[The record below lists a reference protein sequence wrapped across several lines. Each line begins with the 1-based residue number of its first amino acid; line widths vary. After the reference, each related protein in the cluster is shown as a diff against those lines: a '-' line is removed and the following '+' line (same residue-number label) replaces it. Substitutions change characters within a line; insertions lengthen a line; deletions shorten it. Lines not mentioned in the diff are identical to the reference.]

1 MFSIAELMFST
12 QPSIFFRGPSRLSVR
27 LLHCPSLPFPHAS
40 PPFPS
45 PVLNFSAF
53 SRIISG
59 YFSVF
64 AVSSCLVF
72 VQHFRCQ
79 PLSIALLAPAEPNA
93 PSYRHL
99 IGCLYW
105 RRARF
110 PLRCLFA
117 PPNNLLPA
125 RLLPTVC
132 LRRCDYFVL
141 PPNLFALP
149 SPALLPTSHRVAFP
163 LSPHT
168 FLTLDTKTRTIFPT
182 I

>member
-45 PVLNFSAF
+45 PVLTSA
-53 SRIISG
+53 
-59 YFSVF
+59 
-64 AVSSCLVF
+64 ALVLI
-72 VQHFRCQ
+72 